1 MLSGLKSMSNFCI
14 VCTPRSGSYYL
25 FEYMCKTF
33 DLVEGNE
40 WFGRNKEADLL
51 NPAELNTKPVDIDW
65 TKNEDLLT
73 EKDIQRR
80 RKHLENFPFPYCIK
94 AMPLQLSNT
103 PTQVDF
109 DMEERAEIACEILS
123 DFDLIWFQ
131 RQDKLSH
138 FCFELTAMHCSQPDY
153 PRNREYSTY
162 NPEKRTTPPANSF
175 TATKEDF
182 ENYMYREYF
191 TDYVMEEF
199 DVPTIWYE
207 DFIED
212 QDSSLNELQEYFGL
226 SGVYLQSNKKKIIQN
241 PDYTKIFKN
250 YKEIESWFR

>member
-1 MLSGLKSMSNFCI
+1 
-14 VCTPRSGSYYL
+14 
-25 FEYMCKTF
+25 
-33 DLVEGNE
+33 
-40 WFGRNKEADLL
+40 
-51 NPAELNTKPVDIDW
+51 
-65 TKNEDLLT
+65 
-73 EKDIQRR
+73 
-80 RKHLENFPFPYCIK
+80 
-94 AMPLQLSNT
+94 
-103 PTQVDF
+103 
-109 DMEERAEIACEILS
+109 
-123 DFDLIWFQ
+123 
-131 RQDKLSH
+131 
-138 FCFELTAMHCSQPDY
+138 
-153 PRNREYSTY
+153 
-162 NPEKRTTPPANSF
+162 RTTPPANSF